1 MVLTKEDLNEWNN
14 HPVTQA
20 IFKDINESLAEL
32 QAEPVVKETADQT
45 AMQAVRN
52 QGQAEGINSL
62 LDAYHIALEEVEG
75 DVQCQQSV
83 KN

>member
-20 IFKDINESLAEL
+20 VFKEVNDSLIEL
-32 QAEPVVKETADQT
+32 QAEPVVRDTADQT

-62 LDAYHIALEEVEG
+62 FDAFFIVSDTVEG
-75 DVQCQQSV
+75 DDE
-83 KN
+83 

>member
-1 MVLTKEDLNEWNN
+1 MVLTKDDLNEWNN

-20 IFKDINESLAEL
+20 VFKEINDSLIEL
-32 QAEPVVKETADQT
+32 QAEPVVRDTADQT

-62 LDAYHIALEEVEG
+62 FDAYHVISDEVEG
-75 DVQCQQSV
+75 DSE
-83 KN
+83 

>member
-1 MVLTKEDLNEWNN
+1 MTLTKEDLNEWNN

-20 IFKDINESLAEL
+20 IFKDIHESLIEL
-32 QAEPVVKETADQT
+32 QAEPVVKDTADQT

-62 LDAYHIALEEVEG
+62 LDAYEIALEEAEEAVE
-75 DVQCQQSV
+75 
-83 KN
+83 